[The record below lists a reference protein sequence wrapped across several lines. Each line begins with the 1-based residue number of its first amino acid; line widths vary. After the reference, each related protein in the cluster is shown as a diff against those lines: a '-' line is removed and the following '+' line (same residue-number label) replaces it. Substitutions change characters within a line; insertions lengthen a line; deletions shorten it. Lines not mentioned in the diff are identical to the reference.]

1 LGPDG
6 GRRRHFMAVGVFAL
20 VNLLPK
26 DQFLAWGWRLPFL
39 ISIALIAFGLYI
51 RAQIAETPVFREV
64 ARHRKPVR
72 LPVVEAIGAI
82 RAASSR

>member
-1 LGPDG
+1 MGVVAGNL
-6 GRRRHFMAVGVFAL
+6 MAVGVFAL
-20 VNLLPK
+20 VNLLPR

-82 RAASSR
+82 RAASSW